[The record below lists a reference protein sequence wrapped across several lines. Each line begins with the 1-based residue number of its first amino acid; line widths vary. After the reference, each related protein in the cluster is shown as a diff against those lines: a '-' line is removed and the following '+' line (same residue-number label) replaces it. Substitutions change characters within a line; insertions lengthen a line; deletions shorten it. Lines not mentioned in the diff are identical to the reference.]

1 METKIFLSSI
11 LLLGVTALYAQV
23 PNKWQDAN
31 GDGFYDIE
39 EFSNVYSKG
48 YNDIDI
54 DRDGR
59 INTKEF
65 YDSNYNNLDL
75 NRDGKLTNEE
85 WTSGRNN
92 YGEYIPADRYRENTP
107 QYLSR
112 AEFEAR
118 FNETKYYNSYD
129 ENNDGFITS
138 DELNLTTYNRLDR
151 NKDGKL
157 DARELEGFQ

>member
-1 METKIFLSSI
+1 MKTRILLSSI
-11 LLLGVTALYAQV
+11 LFFGITALYGQV
-23 PNKWQDAN
+23 PNKWQDTN

-59 INTKEF
+59 MNAKEF
-65 YDSNYNNLDL
+65 YDSNYNNLDV

-85 WTSGRNN
+85 WTSGRNY
-92 YGEYIPADRYRENTP
+92 YGEYITADRYSQNPP

-112 AEFEAR
+112 AEFENR
-118 FNETKYYNSYD
+118 LKETKYYSSYD
-129 ENNDGFITS
+129 KNNDGFITS
-138 DELNLTTYNRLDR
+138 EELNLTTYNRLDKNR
-151 NKDGKL
+151 DGKL
-157 DARELEGFQ
+157 DASELEGFQ

>member
-1 METKIFLSSI
+1 MKTLI
-11 LLLGVTALYAQV
+11 LVSNLLFFGTMALQAQV
-23 PNKWQDAN
+23 PNKWQDTN

-59 INTKEF
+59 MSTKEF
-65 YDSNYNNLDL
+65 YDSNYNTLDV

-85 WTSGRNN
+85 WIAGRNY
-92 YGEYIPADRYRENTP
+92 YGEFIPADRYSNNPP

-112 AEFEAR
+112 DEFERR
-118 FNETKYYNSYD
+118 FKDTKYYSSYD
-129 ENNDGFITS
+129 KNNDGFITPE
-138 DELNLTTYNRLDR
+138 ELNLTTYNRLDKNR
-151 NKDGKL
+151 DGKL
-157 DARELEGFQ
+157 DASELDRFQ